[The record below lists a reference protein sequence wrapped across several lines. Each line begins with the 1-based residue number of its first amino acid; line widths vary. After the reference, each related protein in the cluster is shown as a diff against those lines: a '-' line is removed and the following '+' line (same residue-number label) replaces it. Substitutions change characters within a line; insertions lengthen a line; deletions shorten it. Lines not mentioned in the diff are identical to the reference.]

1 MDKRLVFL
9 IPITA
14 VAMVLLIGGIYR
26 ANASSE
32 GDFNVTGGVLHS
44 YNGTASKVTIP
55 STVET
60 VGRDAFLGNNII
72 EEVYFSDSVDKI
84 DENAFKDCKALKK
97 VVIPDSV
104 ATMGDSAF
112 WGCSALSSV
121 DIGVGLKNFGN
132 GAFSDCDS
140 LQSINISADNPYLT
154 TVGSAV
160 FNKGGTKL
168 YQFAAGSPS
177 GAYGIPE
184 NVEDIARYAF
194 WGCDNLKSV
203 TINGIKKI
211 PNYAFSNCPAL
222 VNVSMQIPT
231 YEIGIGAFSGCSSLS
246 QVIIPESVGRIHE
259 TAFDGCPEQMYIIC
273 DTYSFAQRYAD
284 EHFYPVSQTPVFA
297 VNALQ
302 YEEAA
307 VAAADDT
314 PQQDTAQPPVT
325 ADSNVIN
332 GNAPIYTQPDPEVHD
347 SLRVTA
353 EGVILGNSPVVSDKA
368 YVQIDASDFNVVD
381 PNNLP
386 KTTTNAI
393 SDHAHYL
400 DQTLTDF
407 DFAPGLNSI
416 GDFAF
421 ARTHLGSAVLPE
433 GTRSIGEGAFYHCDM
448 LYNVSIPSSVEH
460 IGKNAFNFTPWYN
473 NWMENAAEGD
483 VLVVGD
489 GVLIGIKGERPE
501 VLPAYIKSV
510 ADGVLE

>member
-1 MDKRLVFL
+1 MDKRLIFL

-14 VAMVLLIGGIYR
+14 VAMVLLIGGIYY

-44 YNGTASKVTIP
+44 YNGTSSKVTIP

-60 VGRDAFLGNNII
+60 VGRDAFLSNPYI
-72 EEVYFSDSVDKI
+72 EEVYFSDSVTKI
-84 DENAFKDCKALKK
+84 DESAFKDCKALKS
-97 VVIPDSV
+97 VVIPDSI
-104 ATMGDSAF
+104 ATLGDSAF
-112 WGCSALSSV
+112 WGCSALESV
-121 DIGVGLKNFGN
+121 SIGAGLKNFGN

-140 LQSINISADNPYLT
+140 LQTIDVSADNPYLT
-154 TVGSAV
+154 SMGSAV
-160 FNKGGTKL
+160 FNRNCSKL
-168 YQFAAGSPS
+168 YQYASGSLS

-194 WGCDNLKSV
+194 WGCNNLQAV

-211 PNYAFSNCPAL
+211 PDYAFSNCPAL

-259 TAFDGCPEQMYIIC
+259 TAFDGCPAQMYVIC
-273 DTYSFAQRYAD
+273 DPYSYAQLYAD
-284 EHFYPVSQTPVFA
+284 EHFYPVSTRPVFA
-297 VNALQ
+297 VNAVE
-302 YEEAA
+302 YDEAA
-307 VAAADDT
+307 AAE
-314 PQQDTAQPPVT
+314 TAASTIDGTVQTGDNGYTAVT
-325 ADSNVIN
+325 GGDSAVYNTDPNV
-332 GNAPIYTQPDPEVHD
+332 VHD

-368 YVQIDASDFNVVD
+368 YVQVDAGDFTVVD

-386 KTTTNAI
+386 KTENTKIA
-393 SDHAHYL
+393 DHAYYL
-400 DQTLTDF
+400 DQTLTAF
-407 DFAPGLNSI
+407 DFNPGLKTI

-421 ARTHLGSAVLPE
+421 ARTHLTNVVLPE
-433 GTRSIGEGAFYHCDM
+433 GVKSIGEGSFYHCDM
-448 LYNVSIPSSVEH
+448 LSDVSIPSSVEH

-473 NWMENAAEGD
+473 NWMENAADGD

-489 GVLIGIKGERPE
+489 GVLIGIKGEKPE
-501 VLPAYIKSV
+501 VLPSYIKSV